1 MSWETYVS
9 NITFFATR
17 LQSLDVKKDEC
28 VSIMGFNHP
37 SWFVS
42 AIGANVANVPFS
54 GIYPTNGSEEVK
66 HNLDTSN
73 TSVLVIENNK
83 LLHQIDLQ
91 NELKAIVIY
100 NDEINNDL
108 ITTED
113 DKNYYVKGELKI
125 PIFIFE
131 EFIDN
136 KKEDKIQLK
145 DFDLERTKED
155 ISCYIFT
162 SGTTSKSKAV
172 SISYENVSYT
182 AEKMCNEYAMNNE
195 VIVSFL
201 PLSHIAALMLDV
213 FLLFY
218 HKGCICVAKPD
229 ALKGSLVE
237 SLKKYK
243 PTIFFGVPRVY
254 EKMMEKMKLVAEAK
268 YSGRIGGWLR
278 SFVNYGKTNTLK
290 YHLNIQNS
298 VLNCNKISAIRM
310 FYNYVVFNKIK
321 QNLGFNRTRYFF
333 TGAAPIMMPVLHY
346 FGSIDIPILELY
358 GMSETTGVITSSNL
372 EEYKWGSVGKAI
384 IGEVNIAEDGEI
396 LYSGAN
402 NFKGYKNNED
412 ATNEIFEG
420 SWIHTG
426 DLGKKEDGFLYIV
439 GRKKELLITAGGENV
454 APVLIENRIKEL
466 IPLINQIV
474 IIGDKK
480 KYLTALITLA
490 KDPNSNT
497 LDNTIKSIDDVSTID
512 EAINSEKI
520 KSYIDD
526 GIKEYNLK
534 PISNAQKI
542 QKFVI
547 LRDDFSIENGTMT
560 PTMKL
565 KRSVIVNK
573 YEEDINSMYQ

>member
-1 MSWETYVS
+1 M
-9 NITFFATR
+9 
-17 LQSLDVKKDEC
+17 C
-28 VSIMGFNHP
+28 
-37 SWFVS
+37 
-42 AIGANVANVPFS
+42 
-54 GIYPTNGSEEVK
+54 SE
-66 HNLDTSN
+66 
-73 TSVLVIENNK
+73 
-83 LLHQIDLQ
+83 
-91 NELKAIVIY
+91 Y
-100 NDEINNDL
+100 N
-108 ITTED
+108 
-113 DKNYYVKGELKI
+113 
-125 PIFIFE
+125 
-131 EFIDN
+131 
-136 KKEDKIQLK
+136 
-145 DFDLERTKED
+145 
-155 ISCYIFT
+155 
-162 SGTTSKSKAV
+162 
-172 SISYENVSYT
+172 
-182 AEKMCNEYAMNNE
+182 MNNE
-195 VIVSFL
+195 MIVSFL

-213 FLLFY
+213 FLTFY
-218 HKGCICVAKPD
+218 HKGSIGFAKPD

-237 SLKKYK
+237 SLNKYK

-268 YSGRIGGWLR
+268 YSGTLGKWMR

-290 YHLNIQNS
+290 YHLNIQNRVFNGS
-298 VLNCNKISAIRM
+298 KISTIKR
-310 FYNYVVFNKIK
+310 FYNYVVFSKIK
-321 QNLGFNRTRYFF
+321 QNLGFDRTRYFF

-372 EEYKWGSVGKAI
+372 EDYKWGSVGRAV
-384 IGEVNIAEDGEI
+384 IGEVKIADDGEI
-396 LYSGAN
+396 LYSGSN

-412 ATNEIFEG
+412 ATNEMFEG
-420 SWIHTG
+420 SWIKTG
-426 DLGKKEDGFLYIV
+426 DLGKKEDSYLYIV

-466 IPLINQIV
+466 IPLINQVV

-490 KDPNSNT
+490 KEPNSNT
-497 LDNTIKSIDDVSTID
+497 LDNTIKSIDNVSTID
-512 EAINSEKI
+512 EAINSESI
-520 KSYIDD
+520 KSYIDN